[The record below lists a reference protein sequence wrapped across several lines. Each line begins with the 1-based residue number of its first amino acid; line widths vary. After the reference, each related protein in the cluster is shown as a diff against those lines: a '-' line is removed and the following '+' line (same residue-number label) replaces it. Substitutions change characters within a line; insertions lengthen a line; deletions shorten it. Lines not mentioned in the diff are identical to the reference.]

1 MQKNGLKNIR
11 VVLSL
16 LFLSAVS
23 ILFVDVE
30 NQIVE
35 SWSGPFLYL
44 QFVPSLLKFLYVV
57 GIGTAGFIFVGM
69 LTVIFG
75 RVYCSSICPLGTFQ
89 DIVSFIS
96 KLFSKA
102 KYKFIRPNNK
112 SRYTILFLVVL
123 LLTAGT
129 NFRLLLLDPFS
140 NFGRVLASFVRPV
153 FVFLNNSLVFVL
165 EIFDNYSLYPVEIKG
180 FNFVSAI
187 VPTILLVTIINLS
200 YKYGR
205 LYCNVICPVGTLLS
219 IISRCSFFRVVI
231 NKVRC
236 NGCGFCESVCKSECI
251 DSDMKHIDTTRCV
264 ECFNCL
270 GVCHNGSI
278 SFKMTAGGR
287 ISKRLSNNYTKSRRD
302 FIRKI
307 GIYFIGLS
315 GLEKVEKKIDVYV
328 ENKTPVVMVKP
339 ISPPGSL
346 SLEHFTDKC
355 TSCHL
360 CISSCPTQVLQPSF
374 LHYGFPGILQPMLD
388 YKKSF
393 CNYNCT
399 SCLNVCPTGAITS
412 SPLEDKR
419 LIQIGKA
426 KFVEDNCV
434 VKTQGTDCGACAEH
448 CPTKAVRMVPYQD
461 LRIPEVTDDICIGCG
476 ACEYACPSKPWKSIY
491 VDSNIVHATAKKPL
505 EDEIRKEDPEY
516 DFPF

>member
-1 MQKNGLKNIR
+1 MQKNGLKKIR

-23 ILFVDVE
+23 ILFIDVE
-30 NQIVE
+30 NKIVE
-35 SWSGPFLYL
+35 NWSGPFLYL
-44 QFVPSLLKFLYVV
+44 QFVPSLLKFIYIA
-57 GIGTAGFIFVGM
+57 GIGTAGFIFVII

-75 RVYCSSICPLGTFQ
+75 RVYCSSICPLGTVQ
-89 DIVSFIS
+89 DIVSYIS
-96 KLFSKA
+96 KRFRKA
-102 KYKFIRPNNK
+102 KYKFLRSNNK
-112 SRYTILFLVVL
+112 SRYAILFLVVL
-123 LLTAGT
+123 LLMVGT
-129 NFRLLLLDPFS
+129 NFGLLLLDPFS

-153 FVFLNNSLVFVL
+153 FVFLNNGLVLAL
-165 EIFDNYSLYPVEIKG
+165 ETFDNYSLYPVEIKG
-180 FNFVSAI
+180 FNFVS
-187 VPTILLVTIINLS
+187 TIFSAMLLVIVINLS

-205 LYCNVICPVGTLLS
+205 LYCNVICPVGSLFG
-219 IISRCSFFRVVI
+219 IISKYSFFKVVI
-231 NKVRC
+231 NKERC
-236 NGCGFCESVCKSECI
+236 NGCGLCESVCKSECI
-251 DSDMKHIDTTRCV
+251 DSQIKHIDVTRCV

-270 GVCHNGSI
+270 GVCHGRCISYNMSLGEKAGKILSYNGPE
-278 SFKMTAGGR
+278 
-287 ISKRLSNNYTKSRRD
+287 SRRD
-302 FIRKI
+302 FIQKI
-307 GIYFIGLS
+307 GISFVSLS
-315 GLEKVEKKIDVYV
+315 GLVKVEKKIDVYV
-328 ENKTPVVMVKP
+328 DNKTPVVIKNP

-360 CISSCPTQVLQPSF
+360 CITACPTQVLQPSF
-374 LHYGFPGILQPMLD
+374 LHYGFSGILHPMLD

-393 CNYNCT
+393 CNYGCT
-399 SCLNVCPTGAITS
+399 VCLNVCPTGAIT
-412 SPLEDKR
+412 PVQLEDKR

-426 KFVEDNCV
+426 KFIEDNCV

-461 LRIPEVTDDICIGCG
+461 LRIPEVTGDICIGCG

-505 EDEIRKEDPEY
+505 EDEIWKEDPKE